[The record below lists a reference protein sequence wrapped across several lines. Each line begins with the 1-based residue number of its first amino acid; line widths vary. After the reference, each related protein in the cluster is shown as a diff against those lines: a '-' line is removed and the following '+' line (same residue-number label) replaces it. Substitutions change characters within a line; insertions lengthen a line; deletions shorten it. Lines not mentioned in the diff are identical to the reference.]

1 MTIDDDDD
9 DDGDNDYDDDND
21 GDDYDDPDDHLIRS
35 AARVSTIATF
45 DQWHRDVGRVD
56 VTLW

>member
-9 DDGDNDYDDDND
+9 DDNDDYDDD
-21 GDDYDDPDDHLIRS
+21 DDDEYADPDGHLIRS

>member
-9 DDGDNDYDDDND
+9 DDKDDYDDD
-21 GDDYDDPDDHLIRS
+21 DDDEYDDPDSHLIRS